1 MCVCVFQ
8 NASVVVG
15 FYVNK
20 VFLIDKHKD
29 LVNLGND
36 LFSKEPKIGHDILA
50 LVCNILTLCNS

>member
-1 MCVCVFQ
+1 MFQ